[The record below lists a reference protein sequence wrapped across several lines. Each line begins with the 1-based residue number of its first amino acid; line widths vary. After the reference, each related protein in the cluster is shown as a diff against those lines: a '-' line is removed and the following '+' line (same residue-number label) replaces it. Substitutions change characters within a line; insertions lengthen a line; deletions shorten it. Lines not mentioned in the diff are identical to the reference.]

1 MKKKKNNCNGG
12 WTYENKIP
20 RTKLPPNKT
29 IPDQKKKKDKEKG
42 REKVIQEE
50 Y

>member
-1 MKKKKNNCNGG
+1 MKKKKNDCNGG
-12 WTYENKIP
+12 WDYGDKIP

-29 IPDQKKKKDKEKG
+29 IPDQKKKENKNKCRKAI
-42 REKVIQEE
+42 KEE